1 MREIKFR
8 AWTGDDMVDVSAII
22 FDEGTKVSPYE
33 PHILDSHNDVH
44 LLKDIELMQ
53 YTGLHDK
60 NGVEIYEGD
69 VCVFDI
75 FDTLTRYPD
84 LNPFGSYLVVI
95 EWKHGAWGFRFLY
108 PELVNEDDR
117 EWCAFWNSK
126 DGEMWNLKY
135 FRVIGNIHE
144 NPELLESPD
153 A

>member
-1 MREIKFR
+1 MNNIKYRQWLKYGRFHY
-8 AWTGDDMVDVSAII
+8 WG
-22 FDEGTKVSPYE
+22 Y
-33 PHILDSHNDVH
+33 
-44 LLKDIELMQ
+44 LKDDVFVAPCGPNDAAAPSEKF
-53 YTGLHDK
+53 TGLRDK
-60 NGVEIYEGD
+60 NGKEIYEGD

-75 FDTLTRYPD
+75 FNTLTRYPD
-84 LNPFGSYLVVI
+84 LNPFESYLVVI

-117 EWCAFWNSK
+117 EWCAFWNSE

>member
-1 MREIKFR
+1 MTPNELKRTLPIS
-8 AWTGDDMVDVSAII
+8 VSLSLEEEMSIVR
-22 FDEGTKVSPYE
+22 KWCLWE
-33 PHILDSHNDVH
+33 PKSV
-44 LLKDIELMQ
+44 
-53 YTGLHDK
+53 
-60 NGVEIYEGD
+60 GD

-84 LNPFGSYLVVI
+84 WNPFESYLVVI

-117 EWCAFWNSK
+117 EWCAFWNSE
-126 DGEMWNLKY
+126 DGKMWNLKY

>member
-8 AWTGDDMVDVSAII
+8 AWHPVHRRMVFGPVHGGDKSSWWVLIA
-22 FDEGTKVSPYE
+22 FG
-33 PHILDSHNDVH
+33 NDV
-44 LLKDIELMQ
+44 MQ
-53 YTGLHDK
+53 FTGLHDK

-84 LNPFGSYLVVI
+84 LNPFESYLVVI

-117 EWCAFWNSK
+117 EWCAFWNSE

-144 NPELLESPD
+144 NPELLGAPD